1 MSFEQCVYYAVL
13 MASLTLDRPA
23 LKSKARWMGHW
34 LLLLGGK
41 PVQASTSPSQHLMQ
55 HALPSFVASQVISSP
70 EVLSVIDSLP
80 HVREFASA
88 LYESRY
94 ADFFRAFAGLLESLR
109 TDCFLHAHSR
119 YFQREV
125 RVKVYSQVG

>member
-1 MSFEQCVYYAVL
+1 M
-13 MASLTLDRPA
+13 
-23 LKSKARWMGHW
+23 
-34 LLLLGGK
+34 
-41 PVQASTSPSQHLMQ
+41 
-55 HALPSFVASQVISSP
+55 
-70 EVLSVIDSLP
+70 IDSLP

-125 RVKVYSQVG
+125 RVKVYSQVCLLGRGGGRRRGPIPDDILQKPPRGHAAPVSCHPSPPLASLRHSFWSRTSR

>member
-1 MSFEQCVYYAVL
+1 M
-13 MASLTLDRPA
+13 
-23 LKSKARWMGHW
+23 
-34 LLLLGGK
+34 
-41 PVQASTSPSQHLMQ
+41 
-55 HALPSFVASQVISSP
+55 
-70 EVLSVIDSLP
+70 IDSLP

-125 RVKVYSQVG
+125 RVKVYSQVCFGGWKVGGEEGGGQFLRDYLRTTS